1 MKKSQF
7 RDYKVGLGVGVE
19 WGGGGRG
26 GSNERVR
33 VRELGESGGMHSRK
47 ISNLKSSEMARNALK
62 IVNTDVKC

>member
-7 RDYKVGLGVGVE
+7 RDYKVGLGVG
-19 WGGGGRG
+19 GGGGG
-26 GSNERVR
+26 VSLNERVR

-47 ISNLKSSEMARNALK
+47 ISKLKSSEMARNALK